1 MITASTLITAAA
13 LILADVRCYKC
24 SKLLFKWERQGNA
37 GISVKCPRCGQ
48 LDMIRL
54 ST

>member
-1 MITASTLITAAA
+1 MIPTTTKTMRAV
-13 LILADVRCYKC
+13 LAEVRCYKC
-24 SKLLFKWERQGNA
+24 SKLLFKWERTGMA

-48 LDMIRL
+48 LDLIRL

>member
-1 MITASTLITAAA
+1 MTAATTTITH
-13 LILADVRCYKC
+13 ILADIRCYKC
-24 SKLLFKWERQGNA
+24 GKLLFKWERKGNA

-48 LDMIRL
+48 LDLIRL